1 MSDETKLK
9 PKLLT
14 LCGYRIMPATDGG
27 KKGIYLFEKYLAAH
41 FDLTMISTKDNL
53 PDEDL
58 TFTLKKI
65 LGKSSLRY
73 VNPILLFK
81 LYRISK
87 TEKIKYLLIE
97 HCYFGWVGVVLKWVT
112 GIKLIVHHHNIEA
125 TRFKSLKK
133 WWWRILWQYEK
144 FVSKQANEN
153 FYKTDEDKNFA
164 IAKYGLKPNNALTVP
179 FGTPITSSPEMLH
192 RNECTSA
199 ISKIHG
205 IATNTLLFMFAASY
219 NYPPNLQALKIILD
233 EINPILEKI
242 RQPYKIVICG
252 GGLPKDLLHL
262 SSYQN
267 KHVIYA
273 GFVDDIDLYFKG
285 CHIFLNP
292 VLEGGGIKTKL
303 VEAIACGQSA
313 VSSKV
318 GATGISVDLCY
329 QKLVIAER
337 NDAEAYLHAIIELL
351 PNISLPT
358 RDTFYDYFSWKQ
370 IAKKVYS
377 RIIN

>member
-1 MSDETKLK
+1 MSDDTLLK

-41 FDLTMISTKDNL
+41 FALTMISTKDNL
-53 PDEDL
+53 PEEDL
-58 TFTLKKI
+58 TFTLKKY
-65 LGKSSLRY
+65 LGTTGLRY
-73 VNPILLFK
+73 VNPLLLLE
-81 LYRISK
+81 LYQIIK
-87 TEKIKYLLIE
+87 NEKIKYLLIE
-97 HCYFGWVGVVLKWVT
+97 HCYLGWVGVLLKWIT
-112 GIKLIVHHHNIEA
+112 GLKLIIHHHNIEA

-153 FYKTDEDKNFA
+153 LYKTDEDKNFA
-164 IAKYGLKPNNALTVP
+164 VAAYGLNPNYVLTVP
-179 FGTPITSSPEMLH
+179 FGTPISSSPEILE
-192 RNECTSA
+192 RNKC
-199 ISKIHG
+199 ISIISTTHG
-205 IATNTLLFMFAASY
+205 IAPNTLLFMFAASY

-233 EINPILEKI
+233 EINPLLINIQK
-242 RQPYKIVICG
+242 PYKIIICG
-252 GGLPKDLLHL
+252 GGLPNDLLQL

-303 VEAIACGQSA
+303 VEALACGQSA
-313 VSSKV
+313 VSSKA
-318 GATGISVDLCY
+318 GAIGVSIDLCA

-337 NDAEAYLHAIIELL
+337 NDADAYMQAINELL
-351 PNISLPT
+351 PNINLPT
-358 RDTFYDYFSWKQ
+358 GDVFYDYFSWKQ
-370 IAKKVYS
+370 ISKRVYS
-377 RIIN
+377 RIIK